1 MKKLWLLLLMVIPLQ
16 LIHAQQVKHAPTIE
30 QCRDDQRVWMS
41 KLVPLSASVAKVS
54 YKELEGWYQEMG
66 ECGSVDPDHGPNY
79 DHTMN
84 DILVTRVTRLEA
96 FLHRQNLWN
105 QFLAEGAPAKR

>member
-1 MKKLWLLLLMVIPLQ
+1 M
-16 LIHAQQVKHAPTIE
+16 
-30 QCRDDQRVWMS
+30 D
-41 KLVPLSASVAKVS
+41 
-54 YKELEGWYQEMG
+54 

-84 DILVTRVTRLEA
+84 DILVTRVTSLEA

-105 QFLAEGAPAKR
+105 QFIDEDAPGKR

>member
-1 MKKLWLLLLMVIPLQ
+1 MVIPLQ
-16 LIHAQQVKHAPTIE
+16 LIHSQKVKHALTAE
-30 QCRDDQRVWMS
+30 QCRADQELWMS
-41 KLVPLSASVAKVS
+41 KLVPLGASVAKVS
-54 YKELEGWYQEMG
+54 YKELEGWYQEMD
-66 ECGSVDPDHGPNY
+66 ECGSVDPDHGSNY

-105 QFLAEGAPAKR
+105 QFIDEDAPGKP